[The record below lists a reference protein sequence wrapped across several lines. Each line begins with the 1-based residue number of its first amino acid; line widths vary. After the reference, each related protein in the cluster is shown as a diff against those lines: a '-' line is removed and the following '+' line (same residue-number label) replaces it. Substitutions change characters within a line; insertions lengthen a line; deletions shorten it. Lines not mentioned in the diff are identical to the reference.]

1 MAFLTLSPP
10 ENAVGNAFRHV
21 CLSVIFMLKLSK
33 AFGTHL
39 GNILVKF
46 VYEDRRVKVKVT
58 GTKISWE
65 HN

>member
-1 MAFLTLSPP
+1 
-10 ENAVGNAFRHV
+10 
-21 CLSVIFMLKLSK
+21 MLKLSK